1 LNHSTQWRN
10 NPPLAV
16 PSPQRILVV
25 DDNAPLRYALSRTL
39 QQHGFDVLEAATGR
53 DALKVAA
60 SERPDLVLLDV
71 NLPDIHGF
79 EVARGLKQ
87 GERTRNI
94 PILQISASFVQME
107 HRMAGLEAGADA
119 YLVEPVEPGEL
130 VANIRALLR
139 MRDAEAGLQRTTA
152 MLAAVV
158 DASPLA
164 IIVFERDRVIR
175 TWNPAAERLFG
186 YDAPQMVGLRL
197 GADTGSD
204 DAGPRVP
211 AFLDDPVLLERL
223 GRGEAVTALERRAQR
238 KDGTEIDVSIFAAPL
253 DAAPSHGYV
262 AIVEDIS
269 GRKRYERERADLLAR
284 ERDARREAE
293 AANRLKDEFLATL
306 SHELRTPLNAVMGW
320 ASMLRQRTLDDEARD
335 RAVEIIERNARS
347 QQQLIGDI
355 LEVSRIIRGQLRLD
369 MQPVNIVDVV
379 RAAADSANPTAL
391 AKHQELVT
399 SVPDEALMVS
409 GDRER
414 LQQVFWNLLSNAMK
428 YTPRQGRIDVTVTA
442 DPHEATITVCD
453 TGLGIAP
460 DVLPHIFERFRQG
473 ESGPT
478 REFGGLGLGLAI
490 VRHLTE
496 AHGGSVRAYSE
507 GTGRGASFTV
517 TLPLATRS

>member
-1 LNHSTQWRN
+1 
-10 NPPLAV
+10 V
-16 PSPQRILVV
+16 PSPLILVV

-39 QQHGFDVLEAATGR
+39 RQHGFDILEAGTGR
-53 DALKVAA
+53 DALRLAA
-60 SERPDLVLLDV
+60 SDHPDLVLLDV

-79 EVARGLKQ
+79 EVARGLKAN
-87 GERTRNI
+87 ERTRNI

-164 IIVFERDRVIR
+164 IVVFDRDGVIR

-186 YDAPQMVGLRL
+186 FQSSEMVGLRL
-197 GADTGSD
+197 TDQITD
-204 DAGPRVP
+204 DAHAVP
-211 AFLDDPVLLERL
+211 AFLTDSILLDRL
-223 GRGEAVTALERRAQR
+223 ARGESVSALERSARR
-238 KDGTEIDVSIFAAPL
+238 RDGTVIELSIFAAPL
-253 DAAPSHGYV
+253 DRSSAQGYV
-262 AIVEDIS
+262 AILEDIS
-269 GRKRYERERADLLAR
+269 GRKRFERERADLLAR

-320 ASMLRQRTLDDEARD
+320 ASMLRQGTLDHEGSM
-335 RAVEIIERNARS
+335 RAIEIIERNARS
-347 QQQLIGDI
+347 QEQLIGDI

-369 MQPVNIVDVV
+369 MQPVNVV
-379 RAAADSANPTAL
+379 AVLRAAIESANPTAI
-391 AKHQELVT
+391 AKRQDLQAVLPET
-399 SVPDEALMVS
+399 ATIVS

-414 LQQVFWNLLSNAMK
+414 LQQIFWNLLSNAMK
-428 YTPRQGRIDVTVTA
+428 YTPRLGQIDVSVSSDQHEVSVTVR
-442 DPHEATITVCD
+442 D
-453 TGLGIAP
+453 TGIGIAP
-460 DVLPHIFERFRQG
+460 DILPHIFERFRQG

-496 AHGGSVRAYSE
+496 AHGGSVRAQSD
-507 GTGRGASFTV
+507 GLGQGAAFTV
-517 TLPLATRS
+517 SFPLAR